1 MAGTIFGE
9 CEELVNESV
18 GYGITTVVPNASG
31 GLDVTTQ
38 PPVFTSINNTVTIT
52 GNWPNLI
59 VDDTGAGGGGVPA
72 FSLNSGAGIEVT
84 GGPTDFTFS
93 LKATGIIPGDYGPV
107 NFNQFG
113 QATAVGQILSSVTG
127 VNGISAVV
135 DPVTGAVELTM
146 RDATTT
152 NTGVVALYDTVGS
165 LPYPSD
171 VAATPNAV
179 LQIVDLEI
187 AAISASAAGVQLF
200 LTPAPPAIDGTSVAN
215 SALLATT
222 QIITV
227 PVGAIVGLSI
237 NVKLTAP
244 LNCAIAILATGVNTQ
259 FVAISPVENN
269 DEFTFFGSITG
280 PFANTLE
287 LRAYVPGAVSPV
299 AAILANASL
308 MVK

>member
-1 MAGTIFGE
+1 MTIYGE
-9 CEELVNESV
+9 CEDLVNESQ
-18 GYGITTVVPNASG
+18 GFGITTVVPNASG
-31 GLDVTTQ
+31 GLDITTQ

-72 FSLNSGAGIEVT
+72 FSLNSGAGIDVT

-93 LKATGIIPGDYGPV
+93 LKPTGILAGDYGPV

-127 VNGISAVV
+127 VNGVSAIV
-135 DPVTGAVELTM
+135 DPGTGAVELTM
-146 RDATTT
+146 RNATTT

-165 LPYPSD
+165 IPYPSD

-187 AAISASAAGVQLF
+187 AALNSSAAGVQLF
-200 LTPAPPAIDGTSVAN
+200 QTPAPPTIDGTSLAN

-222 QIITV
+222 QLINV
-227 PVGAIVGLSI
+227 PENAVVGLSI
-237 NVKLTAP
+237 RAKLTAP
-244 LNCAIAILATGVNTQ
+244 LNCSIALLSTGVNTQ
-259 FVAISPVENN
+259 FVAISSLQNA
-269 DEFTFFGSITG
+269 DEFVFFGSITG
-280 PFANTLE
+280 PFTNTLE

-299 AAILANASL
+299 SAILANASL

>member
-1 MAGTIFGE
+1 MTIYGE
-9 CEELVNESV
+9 CEDLVNESQ
-18 GYGITTVVPNASG
+18 GFGITTVVPNASG
-31 GLDVTTQ
+31 GLDITTQ

-59 VDDTGAGGGGVPA
+59 IDDTGAGGGGAPP
-72 FSLNSGAGIEVT
+72 FSLNGGAGIEVT

-93 LKATGIIPGDYGPV
+93 LKPTGILAGDYGPL

-113 QATAVGQILSSVTG
+113 QATAVGQVLSSVTG

-135 DPVTGAVELTM
+135 TPSTGAVELTM
-146 RDATTT
+146 RDASTT

-165 LPYPSD
+165 IPYPND

-187 AAISASAAGVQLF
+187 AALSSAAAGVQLF
-200 LTPAPPAIDGTSVAN
+200 RTPAPPAIDGPSVAN

-222 QIITV
+222 QIINV
-227 PVGAIVGLSI
+227 PANAIVGISI
-237 NVKLTAP
+237 NAKLTTP
-244 LNCAIAILATGVNTQ
+244 LNCAIALIATGINTQ
-259 FVAISPVENN
+259 FVAISPVENS

-280 PFANTLE
+280 PFANTIE
-287 LRAYVPGAVSPV
+287 LRAYVPGAAVPV
-299 AAILANASL
+299 TAILANASM